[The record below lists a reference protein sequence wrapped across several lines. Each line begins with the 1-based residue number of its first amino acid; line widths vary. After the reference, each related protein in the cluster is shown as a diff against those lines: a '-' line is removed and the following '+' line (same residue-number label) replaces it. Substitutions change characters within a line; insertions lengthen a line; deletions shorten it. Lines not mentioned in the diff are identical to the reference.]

1 MLRRTLS
8 HSPHG
13 QLFEVGK
20 ACPASANRSLPPCW
34 LGWKRCPA
42 PRPSGKRHCRKTVPA
57 GGLIILRDG
66 DPGDPEVVLS
76 PVTYLWEHQTEIE
89 IILQR
94 GQDDDSAAFD
104 NLLMAVG
111 VALAADRSLGDL
123 VEWLDWG
130 APKTSGL
137 AIDGAAALRGAMVP
151 VTIHYASDDPLG

>member
-1 MLRRTLS
+1 M
-8 HSPHG
+8 
-13 QLFEVGK
+13 
-20 ACPASANRSLPPCW
+20 
-34 LGWKRCPA
+34 
-42 PRPSGKRHCRKTVPA
+42 PSVREQILAALLARLETVPGATVKREAPLPETVSA

-89 IILQR
+89 VIIQR
-94 GQDDDSAAFD
+94 GQDDDNAELD
-104 NLLMAVG
+104 TLLIAVG
-111 VALAADRSLGDL
+111 TALAADRSLGGL
-123 VEWLDWG
+123 AEGLDWG

>member
-1 MLRRTLS
+1 MPSIREQILAALLARLETVPDATVRREA
-8 HSPHG
+8 P
-13 QLFEVGK
+13 
-20 ACPASANRSLPPCW
+20 LPE
-34 LGWKRCPA
+34 
-42 PRPSGKRHCRKTVPA
+42 TVPA

-104 NLLMAVG
+104 ALLMTVG
-111 VALAADRSLGDL
+111 GALAADLSLGGL
-123 VEWLDWG
+123 AEWLDWG

-137 AIDGAAALRGAMVP
+137 AIDGAAALRGATVP
-151 VTIHYASDDPLG
+151 VTIHYGSSDPLG